1 MNRTSYGCVIAFLL
15 FFPDMTRAQAPPAAP
30 PPPPPRWERKAELSF
45 VSTGGNTDTQSLG
58 LGASVVFRPPK
69 WTTEARTAFVRNE
82 TDSVETAKSWVFD
95 FREARALS
103 ERAEVFGRY
112 GYLTDRFAG
121 IEHRNTID
129 GGVGYKLLL
138 GPVHML
144 RVDGGLGYTNEG
156 RVTGESQSF
165 ALVNIGSAYKWQI
178 SKTADLTDSAVF
190 TQSLEDHDEWRF
202 ANAIAISAALTH
214 VFSLKLSNDVKFN
227 NSPVPGFEK
236 TDRVTSAAIVA
247 KF

>member
-1 MNRTSYGCVIAFLL
+1 MNDTSRVCAVAFLL
-15 FFPDMTRAQAPPAAP
+15 VFPSITLAQAPPAAP

-82 TDSVETAKSWVFD
+82 TDSMETAKSWIFD

-138 GPVHML
+138 GPVHTL
-144 RVDGGLGYTNEG
+144 RVDGGLGYTSEG

-165 ALVNIGSAYKWQI
+165 ALVNIGSAYKWQF
-178 SKTADLTDSAVF
+178 SKTADLTDSAVL
-190 TQSLEDHDEWRF
+190 TESLENHDEWRF
-202 ANAIAISAALTH
+202 TNAIALSAALTRI
-214 VFSLKLSNDVKFN
+214 FSLKLSNDLKFN